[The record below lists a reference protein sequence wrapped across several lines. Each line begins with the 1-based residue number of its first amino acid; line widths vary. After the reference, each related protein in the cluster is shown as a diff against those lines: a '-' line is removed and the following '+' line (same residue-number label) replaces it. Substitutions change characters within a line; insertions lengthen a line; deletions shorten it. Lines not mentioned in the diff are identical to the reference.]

1 MKARPP
7 WFTTGLSLGLGNKID
22 NQLENSQNQGVN
34 KSAKFDIETLSVG
47 AEISPKL
54 LKTYLLLAIMHRC
67 SRTMLQS
74 DSFTTTTLPPGASS
88 PTLIF
93 PP

>member
-1 MKARPP
+1 MKARPL

-47 AEISPKL
+47 AEISPKK
-54 LKTYLLLAIMHRC
+54 LKTKLLLAITHQC
-67 SRTMLQS
+67 SRTRPQRWS
-74 DSFTTTTLPPGASS
+74 
-88 PTLIF
+88 IF
-93 PP
+93 QGDGMVNAFF

>member
-1 MKARPP
+1 MKARPL

-47 AEISPKL
+47 AEISPK
-54 LKTYLLLAIMHRC
+54 KLLLAITHQC
-67 SRTMLQS
+67 SRTMLPTSRQS
-74 DSFTTTTLPPGASS
+74 
-88 PTLIF
+88 
-93 PP
+93 